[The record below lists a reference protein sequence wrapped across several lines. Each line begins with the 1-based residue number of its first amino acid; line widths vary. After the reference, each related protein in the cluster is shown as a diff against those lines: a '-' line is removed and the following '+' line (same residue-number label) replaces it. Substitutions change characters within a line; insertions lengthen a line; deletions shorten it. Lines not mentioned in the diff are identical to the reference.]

1 MCASEIGFLRLICWL
16 LPFVFPLGLSVVTLV
31 LAAISIMSIGQLLRK
46 QGPFIDGMYSADLAL
61 EMIGRTGNIAPI
73 VHAAGHLPLLR
84 NIALDSG
91 FFIPLYVTSFT
102 IATVLLIGIP
112 FACGPFA
119 FQPVAALA
127 LLLTLIGAFLDWS
140 ENSHLAIALR
150 LNAQG
155 DAASLAQSQNMLGKG
170 RTRAV
175 IKFIILGG
183 VAGLLAIHAW
193 LPVAATSLPEWA
205 RYVLGAAFG
214 ISALGM
220 LICPIRPRYLEP
232 AVAIAGFGIALLF
245 TLHAWKMLP

>member
-1 MCASEIGFLRLICWL
+1 MCQSETGFLKFLCWL
-16 LPFVFPLGLSVVTLV
+16 LPFLLPLGLSAITLALGGV
-31 LAAISIMSIGQLLRK
+31 SLISIGRLLRK
-46 QGPFIDGMYSADLAL
+46 RGPFVDGLHSPDLAL
-61 EMIGRTGNIAPI
+61 EMIGRTGSIAPI
-73 VHAAGHLPLLR
+73 VHAAGHMPLLR

-91 FFIPLYVTSFT
+91 VFIPLYVTSFT
-102 IATVLLIGIP
+102 IATVLLIGMP

-127 LLLTLIGAFLDWS
+127 LLLTLIGAVLDWS
-140 ENSHLAIALR
+140 ENSYLAGALR

-155 DAASLAQSQNMLGKG
+155 DAAAQAQCQNMLGQG

-193 LPVAATSLPEWA
+193 PTAATAGLPELA

-220 LICPIRPRYLEP
+220 IACPRSPRYLEP

-245 TLHAWKMLP
+245 TVHAWKILP

>member
-1 MCASEIGFLRLICWL
+1 MCASKISFLKFLCWL
-16 LPFVFPLGLSVVTLV
+16 LPFLLPLGLSIATLA
-31 LAAISIMSIGQLLRK
+31 LAWMSLRSIGQLFRK
-46 QGPFIDGMYSADLAL
+46 RGPFIDGMHSPDLAL
-61 EMIGRTGNIAPI
+61 EMIGRDGSIAPI
-73 VHAAGHLPLLR
+73 IHAAGHLPLLR

-91 FFIPLYVTSFT
+91 VFIPLYVTSFT
-102 IATVLLIGIP
+102 IATVLLIGMP

-140 ENSHLAIALR
+140 ENSCLVRALR

-155 DAASLAQSQNMLGKG
+155 DAVSLAQRNSMLGQG

-175 IKFIILGG
+175 IKFILLSG

-193 LPVAATSLPEWA
+193 PPEATPRAPELA
-205 RYVLGAAFG
+205 RYVLSAVFG

-220 LICPIRPRYLEP
+220 IVCPKWPRYLQP
-232 AVAIAGFGIALLF
+232 AVAITGFDITLLF
-245 TLHAWKMLP
+245 TLHAWKILP

>member
-1 MCASEIGFLRLICWL
+1 MCQSESGLLKFLCWL
-16 LPFVFPLGLSVVTLV
+16 LPFLLPLGLSAITLALGVVSL
-31 LAAISIMSIGQLLRK
+31 ISIGRLLRK
-46 QGPFIDGMYSADLAL
+46 RGPFIDGLQSPDLAL
-61 EMIGRTGNIAPI
+61 EMIGRDGSIAPI
-73 VHAAGHLPLLR
+73 IHAAGHLPLLR

-91 FFIPLYVTSFT
+91 VFIPLYVTSFT
-102 IATVLLIGIP
+102 IATVLLIGMP

-127 LLLTLIGAFLDWS
+127 LLLTLIGAALDWS
-140 ENSHLAIALR
+140 ENSYLASALR

-155 DAASLAQSQNMLGKG
+155 DAASLAQCQNMLGQG

-193 LPVAATSLPEWA
+193 PAAAGLPELA

-220 LICPIRPRYLEP
+220 ITCPKWPRYLEP

-245 TLHAWKMLP
+245 TLYAWKILP